1 MQFLCIIQ
9 FNTIHC
15 NFMQYLAIAK
25 WKRRFRNACHKID
38 HAHRIGI
45 STPKRA
51 NITPIILRLFRYADR
66 MVGTWGLLRNSVIS
80 KFGCKEHLKQKTEFD
95 FKNVWTVDGV
105 VIYLGKILR
114 RLQTRI
120 DELKLVPCLLENPMG
135 KKLSFYFFS
144 HSSIFLF
151 LLLEMF
157 FQRLILFLYLW
168 KFNIVYHKVIFLS

>member
-15 NFMQYLAIAK
+15 NFIQYLAIAK
-25 WKRRFRNACHKID
+25 WKRRFRNACHEID
-38 HAHRIGI
+38 RAHRIGI

-51 NITPIILRLFRYADR
+51 KITSTILTLFRYADR
-66 MVGTWGLLRNSVIS
+66 MVGTWSLLRNSVIS

-105 VIYLGKILR
+105 VIYLDKILR

-120 DELKLVPCLLENPMG
+120 DELKLVSCLLENSMG
-135 KKLSFYFFS
+135 KKLSFYFFL
-144 HSSIFLF
+144 IVQYFCFFYWKCFLNVWF
-151 LLLEMF
+151 YFCICEN
-157 FQRLILFLYLW
+157 LILCII
-168 KFNIVYHKVIFLS
+168 K

>member
-51 NITPIILRLFRYADR
+51 KITPIILRLFRYADR

-120 DELKLVPCLLENPMG
+120 DELKLVSCLLENPMG

-157 FQRLILFLYLW
+157 FERLILFLYLW